1 MDGQRRFFGIKLYD
15 STNNMKQVL
24 RKVGRST
31 ECGASKQARKQVT
44 FTLCIPLK
52 NNSMTILAK
61 LLIII

>member
-1 MDGQRRFFGIKLYD
+1 MDGQRRFFAIKLYD

-31 ECGASKQARKQVT
+31 ECGASKQVT
-44 FTLCIPLK
+44 FILCIPLK